1 MHSLF
6 FAYCSN
12 YIGYLYIIFMEDRN
26 RVGFAAPYSINLIIF
41 QGGDFMVRKYIY
53 FTSKMDE
60 NGNVCKEPNP
70 ILLDRDEYKH
80 ILGFYPEQTGASSIL
95 VPKDWR

>member
-1 MHSLF
+1 
-6 FAYCSN
+6 
-12 YIGYLYIIFMEDRN
+12 MEDRN

-41 QGGDFMVRKYIY
+41 QGGDCMIRKYIY

-60 NGNVCKEPNP
+60 NGNVCKDPDF
-70 ILLDRDEYKH
+70 ILLDRDEYKRT
-80 ILGFYPEQTGASSIL
+80 LGVYPEQTGASSML

>member
-1 MHSLF
+1 
-6 FAYCSN
+6 
-12 YIGYLYIIFMEDRN
+12 MEDRN
-26 RVGFAAPYSINLIIF
+26 RAGYTTPSSINLIIF
-41 QGGDFMVRKYIY
+41 QGGDCMIRKYIY

-70 ILLDRDEYKH
+70 ILLDRDEYKR
-80 ILGFYPEQTGASSIL
+80 ILGFYPEQTGASSML